1 MKFVEIN
8 IFFYG
13 NPLKPWKSDLCWSFV
28 EICGFLLK
36 FWESF
41 PELISLSEI
50 PLTHLTVHYT
60 PVCRDQHAQTH
71 WYTYSHIVCTCIY
84 TYTLVYGY
92 LCRYVTRYYVQCACW
107 PDRTEQHTY
116 LQSEVPRCPSI
127 LAAWTGRAY
136 APRFYVPDLHKSQLV
151 LVLQLTMN

>member
-1 MKFVEIN
+1 MKFVEILW
-8 IFFYG
+8 G
-13 NPLKPWKSDLCWSFV
+13 SF
-28 EICGFLLK
+28 EILEIWPLLK
-36 FWESF
+36 FCWNLWISIEILLKFSRAHF
-41 PELISLSEI
+41 SLSEI
-50 PLTHLTVHYT
+50 PLIHLTVHYT

-71 WYTYSHIVCTCIY
+71 WYTYSHIMYTCIY

-107 PDRTEQHTY
+107 PDQTEQHTY

-151 LVLQLTMN
+151 LVLQITMN

>member
-1 MKFVEIN
+1 MYMEILWNPGNLTSVEVLLKFV
-8 IFFYG
+8 
-13 NPLKPWKSDLCWSFV
+13 DLCWNCVKVFPSSF
-28 EICGFLLK
+28 F
-36 FWESF
+36 F
-41 PELISLSEI
+41 SEI
-50 PLTHLTVHYT
+50 PLLIHLTVHYT

-71 WYTYSHIVCTCIY
+71 WYTYSHIMCTCIY

-107 PDRTEQHTY
+107 PDQTEQDTY

-151 LVLQLTMN
+151 LVLQITMN